1 MLGKLFRRR
10 GRNKVFVIGLDCA
23 EPSLVFDRY
32 ADDLPNLSRLVAQGR
47 HGPLETTIP
56 AITVPAWSSMFS
68 GRDPGELG
76 FYGFRNRA
84 DYSYDKMRIATG
96 AAVAAPRVW
105 DMAGDAGKR
114 VAVVG
119 VPQTYPVRP
128 VNGLMISGFLTPNT
142 RSTYTWPA
150 ELKDEVQEVVG
161 DYALDVQPFRTD
173 RKEQLLGQIQAMTA
187 QHCALVK
194 HLLDKKPWDLFV
206 WVEIGVDRIHH
217 GFWKYGDPSH
227 PMYEPGNPFE
237 RAMHD
242 YYVHL
247 DGQIGEMLALLPRDT
262 TVVVLSDHG
271 GQPMIGG
278 FCINEWL
285 MQRGYLVL
293 KEQPEGIARLE
304 DCVIDWERTRAWA
317 SGGYYARVFV
327 NVAGREPQGVVP
339 SEEYEAFRNQLA
351 AELEATTDQRNDP
364 IGTRA
369 FRPEDVYR
377 RVTNIPPDLIVY
389 LGNLAWR
396 SVGSVGHG
404 TLHVF
409 ENDTGPDDANHA
421 QNGLYI
427 ASGGEP
433 QTKPAPRTWH
443 AVAPTILE
451 GLGLTAPG
459 WMGEERL

>member
-1 MLGKLFRRR
+1 
-10 GRNKVFVIGLDCA
+10 
-23 EPSLVFDRY
+23 
-32 ADDLPNLSRLVAQGR
+32 
-47 HGPLETTIP
+47 
-56 AITVPAWSSMFS
+56 
-68 GRDPGELG
+68 
-76 FYGFRNRA
+76 
-84 DYSYDKMRIATG
+84 
-96 AAVAAPRVW
+96 
-105 DMAGDAGKR
+105 
-114 VAVVG
+114 
-119 VPQTYPVRP
+119 
-128 VNGLMISGFLTPNT
+128 
-142 RSTYTWPA
+142 
-150 ELKDEVQEVVG
+150 
-161 DYALDVQPFRTD
+161 
-173 RKEQLLGQIQAMTA
+173 
-187 QHCALVK
+187 
-194 HLLDKKPWDLFV
+194 
-206 WVEIGVDRIHH
+206 
-217 GFWKYGDPSH
+217 
-227 PMYEPGNPFE
+227 
-237 RAMHD
+237 MHD

-278 FCINEWL
+278 FCVNEWL

-327 NVAGREPQGVVP
+327 NVAGREPQGVIP

-351 AELEATTDQRNDP
+351 AELEATTDQHNDP

>member
-1 MLGKLFRRR
+1 VLGRLFRRR
-10 GRNKVFVIGLDCA
+10 ARNKVFVIGLDCA

-32 ADDLPNLSRLVAQGR
+32 AADLPNLSRLVAQGR

-105 DMAGDAGKR
+105 DLAGDAGKR

-128 VNGLMISGFLTPNT
+128 VNGLMISGFLTPST
-142 RSTYTWPA
+142 RSAYTWPA
-150 ELKDEVQEVVG
+150 ELRDEVQEVVG

-187 QHCALVK
+187 QHCRLVK
-194 HLLDKKPWDLFV
+194 HLLETKPWDLFV

-217 GFWKYGDPSH
+217 GFWKYGDPAH

-242 YYVHL
+242 YYVYL
-247 DGQIGEMLALLPRDT
+247 DGQIGEMLALLPRDAT
-262 TVVVLSDHG
+262 IVVLSDHG

-304 DCVIDWERTRAWA
+304 DCAIDWEHTRAWA

-327 NVAGREPQGVVP
+327 NVAGREPHGVVP
-339 SEEYEAFRNQLA
+339 PEEYEAFRNQLA
-351 AELEATTDQRNDP
+351 AELEATTDQRNEP

-377 RVTNIPPDLIVY
+377 RITNIPPDLIVY

-427 ASGGEP
+427 ATGGEP
-433 QTKPAPRTWH
+433 QTGPSPRTWR

-451 GLGLTAPG
+451 GLGLTAPE
-459 WMGEERL
+459 WMGDERL

>member
-1 MLGKLFRRR
+1 
-10 GRNKVFVIGLDCA
+10 
-23 EPSLVFDRY
+23 VFDRY

-217 GFWKYGDPSH
+217 GFWKYGDPDH
-227 PMYEPGNPFE
+227 PMYEPGNPFG

-242 YYVHL
+242 YYVRL

-278 FCINEWL
+278 FCVNEWL

>member
-1 MLGKLFRRR
+1 MLEKLFRRR

-32 ADDLPNLSRLVAQGR
+32 FDDLPNLSRLVAQGR

-173 RKEQLLGQIQAMTA
+173 RKEQLLGQIQAMTT

-194 HLLDKKPWDLFV
+194 HLLEKKPWDLFV

-217 GFWKYGDPSH
+217 GFWKYGDPDH

-317 SGGYYARVFV
+317 SGGYYARVFL

-339 SEEYEAFRNQLA
+339 SEEYEAFRTQLA